1 MASQLLRLEA
11 PGFNATH
18 WGAEFGLTGGI
29 MKATKLVST
38 SSRTELIDVAGT
50 IVIMLLST
58 VCVVLV
64 CAAANKATR
73 PAAKIIYAAPAASA
87 PNGVAGVGV
96 AGVGV
101 ASVEPR

>member
-11 PGFNATH
+11 SGFNATH
-18 WGAEFGLTGGI
+18 WGAEFGPIGGI
-29 MKATKLVST
+29 MEGTKLAST
-38 SSRTELIDVAGT
+38 SSRTELIDVVGT

-64 CAAANKATR
+64 CAAANNATR
-73 PAAKIIYAAPAASA
+73 PAARIIYAAPAASA
-87 PNGVAGVGV
+87 PNDV

-101 ASVEPR
+101 ASIEPR

>member
-11 PGFNATH
+11 AGFNATH

>member
-1 MASQLLRLEA
+1 MSHSVASQLLRLQA
-11 PGFNATH
+11 SGFNATH
-18 WGAEFGLTGGI
+18 WSAEFGLIGGI
-29 MKATKLVST
+29 MKGTKLAST

-64 CAAANKATR
+64 CAAANNATR
-73 PAAKIIYAAPAASA
+73 PAAEIIYAAPAASA
-87 PNGVAGVGV
+87 PNDV

-101 ASVEPR
+101 ASIEPR

>member
-1 MASQLLRLEA
+1 
-11 PGFNATH
+11 
-18 WGAEFGLTGGI
+18 

-87 PNGVAGVGV
+87 PNGVA
-96 AGVGV
+96 
-101 ASVEPR
+101 SIEPR